1 MDTPT
6 PATPPSTL
14 TSVGT
19 MLATKGLSV
28 LAGIAVTHG
37 LMTSS
42 NTETFISAGLLLV
55 SLGWSGYVEYGRPI
69 LLAQLEVLKAKSLAQ
84 AAALKAANVPKV
96 TVSQI
101 AAQSPT
107 MGPAEVV
114 KAIAT
119 LPPEIKENVAGGAAW
134 GASAAGL
141 GSSKAVMALAIGIA
155 ALGLGWPG
163 TAHAQTPRVAP
174 RAEAAPAPSLPRP
187 PLCDPLNLLPGC
199 HVEVSGEAGGKTGT
213 QPVELDI
220 WHKITSA
227 ALPDLDYASA
237 SAVAAGTPASGV
249 RKQCW
254 DALILVN
261 KQAAGTGV
269 KNADGTV
276 MTKPDPHLFTDVE
289 SLAEVLDNLAPGGPL
304 WVACSGAA
312 QLAKTN
318 VLTFINAVI
327 TGATGLAALG
337 VT

>member
-6 PATPPSTL
+6 LPPSTL

-19 MLATKGLSV
+19 MLATKVLSV

-42 NTETFISAGLLLV
+42 NTETFVSAGLLLV

-69 LLAQLEVLKAKSLAQ
+69 LLAQLEVLKAKSLVQ
-84 AAALKAANVPKV
+84 AAALKAANMPKV

-107 MGPAEVV
+107 MGPAEVAKV
-114 KAIAT
+114 IAT
-119 LPPEIKENVAGGAAW
+119 LPPEIKETVAVQPP
-134 GASAAGL
+134 SAAQGAVIGGL
-141 GSSKAVMALAIGIA
+141 PKTTGLAIALAFA
-155 ALGLGWPG
+155 TALGLGWPG
-163 TAHAQTPRVAP
+163 TAYAQTPRVVP
-174 RAEAAPAPSLPRP
+174 RAEAAPSLPRP

-237 SAVAAGTPASGV
+237 SAVAAATPASGV